1 MSQVFRYVLVGVFNT
16 GIGYFV
22 IFSLMYGMG
31 LSPLYSNVVGYGVG
45 LFFSYFLNRIYTF
58 KSKQKKTSEFLLFVL
73 FFLLAYGVN
82 LIVLYILIYYAGVH
96 EAVSQLLAGAVYI
109 ACSFLLQKF
118 FVYSVKYDGDA

>member
-1 MSQVFRYVLVGVFNT
+1 
-16 GIGYFV
+16 
-22 IFSLMYGMG
+22 MYGMG
-31 LSPLYSNVVGYGVG
+31 LSPLYSNFVGYGVG